1 MLTDS
6 HPAMRIGAVPAVQV
20 AADASLYIRR
30 SDVLNAV
37 TDLRHT
43 LSHDEVALD
52 DIDAVCREVGL
63 IHDGRTR

>member
-1 MLTDS
+1 MLTES
-6 HPAMRIGAVPAVQV
+6 HPATRIGAAPAVQV
-20 AADASLYIRR
+20 AADASLCIRR